1 MADDKFIDPAST
13 NAFENLPKE
22 HRENLLAMADDFRNG
37 PLGDA
42 FREFA
47 DVVGQE
53 EAMSI
58 FMQMLLGGQ
67 TH

>member
-1 MADDKFIDPAST
+1 MANERYTDPVLAD
-13 NAFENLPKE
+13 ALDNLSAE
-22 HRENLLAMADDFRNG
+22 HRGSLLAMADDFHNG

-47 DVVGQE
+47 DLVGQE
-53 EAMSI
+53 EAMQI
-58 FMQMLLGGQ
+58 FMQMLIGGD